1 MQNAVKPGVL
11 PTRLPVLRGGLRC
24 RAREAYLRPL
34 PKKVVPSLAVRPWL
48 CYLQLDDMAFSSLAL
63 KNRFSAKL
71 PLLKWSSWYLIA
83 LKIAMG
89 LLLVLLIAL
98 FVILYESDAEERR
111 ATLIADVLWLEQ
123 SVNFHLE
130 GHSELLQQLAA
141 DLAPE
146 KDARELF
153 KARSQYLLNN
163 NPDIHQIIWFD
174 AAGKI
179 WEKAPTL
186 MMARLGGETADGDTQ
201 NQAFEMARRIGK
213 LAYSDAYSTPA
224 GAQFEMYM
232 PVFDEGAYRGSIAV
246 IYSFSGLLKTLV
258 PWWFAEKY
266 QIRIMDSNGIELAS
280 KSKVTNADTTIS
292 YSIPLEPP
300 GYGMVLRVDAYR
312 GSSSF
317 VEIMLTTLVIGLASA
332 VLLSLWVM
340 RGHIRGRIAA
350 EQAHRAEYAFR
361 KAMED
366 SLTVGMRA
374 RDSTGRIT
382 YVNPAFCEM
391 VGFSE
396 EELLGATAPMPFWAP
411 EEMEQILAINEAA
424 IKGKAPRE
432 GVEVRLMRKDGS
444 RFDALVY
451 EAPLI
456 DADGNHAG
464 WMASLVDVTARKR
477 AEGLARQQQEKLQ
490 VTSRLVTMGEMASS
504 LAHELNQ
511 PLAAITSYTAGC
523 MNKLE
528 SGVFTNSEL
537 KEALGKLGV
546 QAQRAG
552 RIIRRVHDFVRKS
565 EPKLASC
572 NLVEIID
579 DSLGLIESSAK
590 LANIRVTREIELFPG
605 EFMGDRVMLEQ
616 VLLNLLRNAV
626 EAMSGNAIPQE
637 RRSLIVRLAQFEEQQ
652 VQIHVADRGPGI
664 PLEIQE
670 NLFTPFFTTKASGMG
685 MGLNICRSII
695 EFHRGRLW
703 FEENPEGGTV
713 FIISLPVIKP

>member
-1 MQNAVKPGVL
+1 
-11 PTRLPVLRGGLRC
+11 
-24 RAREAYLRPL
+24 
-34 PKKVVPSLAVRPWL
+34 
-48 CYLQLDDMAFSSLAL
+48 MAFSSIAL
-63 KNRFSAKL
+63 KSRLSGKF
-71 PLLKWSSWYLIA
+71 PLLKWSSWYLFA
-83 LKIAMG
+83 LKLAMG
-89 LLLVLLIAL
+89 LLLVLLVAL
-98 FVILYESDAEERR
+98 FAVLYESDAEERR

-123 SVNFHLE
+123 TFNFHLE
-130 GHSELLQQLAA
+130 GHAELVQQLSA
-141 DLAPE
+141 DLVQE
-146 KDARELF
+146 TDKKELF
-153 KARSQYLLNN
+153 RLRSQYLLKNN
-163 NPDIHQIIWFD
+163 SDIQQVIWFN

-179 WEKAPTL
+179 QEKAPGV
-186 MMARLGGETADGDTQ
+186 MVPRLGGETTDGEAQ
-201 NQAFEMARRIGK
+201 NLALEMARRLGK
-213 LAYSDAYSTPA
+213 LTYSDAYATPA
-224 GAQFEMYM
+224 GSQFEMYM
-232 PVFDEGAYRGSIAV
+232 PVLDDGVYRGAIVVVYA
-246 IYSFSGLLKTLV
+246 FNPLLKQLV

-266 QIRIMDSNGIELAS
+266 QIRIMDSNGTTLAS
-280 KSKVTNADTTIS
+280 KSKVSDAGTTTS
-292 YSIPLEPP
+292 YAIPFEPP

-312 GSSSF
+312 GGSDF
-317 VEIMLTTLVIGLASA
+317 VEILLITLVIGLASS

-340 RGHIRGRIAA
+340 RGHIRRRIAA

-361 KAMED
+361 KAMEE

-374 RDSTGRIT
+374 RDNTGRIT

-396 EELLGATAPMPFWAP
+396 DELLDSAAPMPYWAP
-411 EEMEQILAINEAA
+411 EEMEKTFAINDAA
-424 IKGKAPRE
+424 IHGKAPRE

-456 DADGNHAG
+456 DADGQHTG
-464 WMASLVDVTARKR
+464 WMASFVDVTARKR
-477 AEGLARQQQEKLQ
+477 AEDLAHQHQEKLQ
-490 VTSRLVTMGEMASS
+490 ATSRLVTMGEMASS

-523 MNKLE
+523 LNKLE
-528 SGVFTNSEL
+528 SGVFTTSEL
-537 KEALGKLGV
+537 KEALGKLAV

-565 EPKLASC
+565 EPKLAPC

-579 DSLGLIESSAK
+579 DSLGLIEASAK
-590 LANIRVTREIELFPG
+590 LANIRVTREIEVFPR
-605 EFMGDRVMLEQ
+605 ELMGDRVMLEQ

-626 EAMSGNAIPQE
+626 EAMSGSGIAQD
-637 RRSLIVRLAQFEEQQ
+637 RRVLTVRLAQPDEQQ
-652 VQIHVADRGPGI
+652 IQIHVVDRGLGI
-664 PLEIQE
+664 AQEIRE

-713 FIISLPVIKP
+713 FIISLPVIRP

>member
-1 MQNAVKPGVL
+1 M
-11 PTRLPVLRGGLRC
+11 
-24 RAREAYLRPL
+24 RPL

-605 EFMGDRVMLEQ
+605 ELMGDRVMLEQ